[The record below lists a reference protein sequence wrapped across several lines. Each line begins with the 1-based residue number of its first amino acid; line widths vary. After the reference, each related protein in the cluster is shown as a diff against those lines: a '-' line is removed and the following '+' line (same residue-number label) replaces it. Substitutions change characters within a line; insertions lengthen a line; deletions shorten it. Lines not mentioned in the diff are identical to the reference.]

1 MPPHQHQLSLL
12 GRLLVNIVLAAIIFA
27 ATSLFPP
34 SGLTL
39 ALALA
44 GLAIGSAIAAGISVT
59 PSASSDVGG
68 NKHKTGG
75 KQQTGSIKW
84 FNATKGFGFIVGD
97 DGAEV
102 FVHYRNVE
110 GVSKRNIKQG
120 QKVSYVVRQSDR
132 GPQAEDVQPL

>member
-12 GRLLVNIVLAAIIFA
+12 GRLLANIVLAGVIFA

-44 GLAIGSAIAAGISVT
+44 GLAIGSAIAAGISIT
-59 PSASSDVGG
+59 PSAASDAGG
-68 NKHKTGG
+68 NKRKAGG

-110 GVSKRNIKQG
+110 GLSKRNIKQG

>member
-1 MPPHQHQLSLL
+1 MPPHQQQLSLL
-12 GRLLVNIVLAAIIFA
+12 GRLLVNAVLAGAIFA
-27 ATSLFPP
+27 GTTFLPL
-34 SGLTL
+34 SGTTL

-44 GLAIGSAIAAGISVT
+44 VLAIAAAFTAGISLSP
-59 PSASSDVGG
+59 PSAS
-68 NKHKTGG
+68 TGEAAPS
-75 KQQTGSIKW
+75 KNQTGSIKW

-110 GVSKRNIKQG
+110 GLSKRNIKQG
-120 QKVSYVVRQSDR
+120 QKVSYVVRQSNR

>member
-12 GRLLVNIVLAAIIFA
+12 GRLLVNAVLAGAIFA
-27 ATSLFPP
+27 GTTFLPL
-34 SGLTL
+34 SGTTV

-44 GLAIGSAIAAGISVT
+44 VLAIAAAFTAGISLSP
-59 PSASSDVGG
+59 PSVGAG
-68 NKHKTGG
+68 EAAPAKN
-75 KQQTGSIKW
+75 QTGSIKW

-110 GVSKRNIKQG
+110 GLSKRNIKQG

-132 GPQAEDVQPL
+132 GPQAEDVQPS

>member
-12 GRLLVNIVLAAIIFA
+12 GRLLVNIVLAGIIFA
-27 ATSLFPP
+27 ATSLLPP

-39 ALALA
+39 ALALT

-68 NKHKTGG
+68 SKHKTGG
-75 KQQTGSIKW
+75 KQQTGNIKW

-97 DGAEV
+97 DGEEV

-110 GVSKRNIKQG
+110 GLSKRNIKQG

>member
-12 GRLLVNIVLAAIIFA
+12 GRLLVNAVLAGAIFA
-27 ATSLFPP
+27 GTTFLPL
-34 SGLTL
+34 SGATL

-44 GLAIGSAIAAGISVT
+44 VLAIAAAFTAGVSLSP
-59 PSASSDVGG
+59 PSAG
-68 NKHKTGG
+68 TG
-75 KQQTGSIKW
+75 KVAPSKNQTGSIKW

-110 GVSKRNIKQG
+110 GLNKRNIKQG
-120 QKVSYVVRQSDR
+120 QKVSYVVKQSDR
-132 GPQAEDVQPL
+132 GPQAEGVQPL

>member
-12 GRLLVNIVLAAIIFA
+12 GRLLVNAVLAGAIFA
-27 ATSLFPP
+27 GTTFLPL
-34 SGLTL
+34 SGTTL

-44 GLAIGSAIAAGISVT
+44 VLAIAAAFAAGISLS
-59 PSASSDVGG
+59 PSSVGAG
-68 NKHKTGG
+68 EAAPAKN
-75 KQQTGSIKW
+75 QTGSIKW

-110 GVSKRNIKQG
+110 GLSKRNIKQG